1 MKLSTIAISVAVIIG
16 AVATGGSWYT
26 GKQVEERYGE
36 LVALGNNSLKQFELY
51 GIKAE
56 IKDVKV
62 ERHFFSSDISYNL
75 EAQTANETYVLKGS
89 DKLYH
94 GPLPINR
101 LMKGNLL
108 PAMVSSEGKIITP
121 EQLKS
126 YFTKPEVFT
135 HQTTMSYSGDTSGQ
149 FSTSGFKLD
158 DAMWNISDT
167 SGEFTLAKSGDYQLA
182 IDVPMLSLLDPI
194 TKMEYK
200 GLRYEGKG
208 KKTAETYRYLT
219 IGDYTMSADSLS
231 ISSADANKPSLTLNK
246 IISKGDAKLVN
257 EDYDVSGD
265 FSSQVVVKNQSEELD
280 LGQLK
285 ADLSMKL
292 DAKSFDEL
300 VVYSL
305 QMQAGSELTDEQNA
319 KVEEI
324 VKTLLSKEPQLHIKD
339 FSLTNSKGKNQLVL
353 LLNLKAT
360 DFSNMNNM
368 SDGLNIFKQSLLDVT
383 LNINS
388 LEEIVKQMVSIDPK
402 EKATAEQAAK
412 AQVEELV
419 LQVKK
424 NKGLAVVDAENIK
437 VKLEIDEG
445 KVKLNGN
452 DVPENQ
458 VENAMFFIML
468 GLAGLSQ

>member
-1 MKLSTIAISVAVIIG
+1 MKLSTIAISVAVVIG

-26 GKQVEERYGE
+26 GKQVEEKYSE
-36 LVALGNNSLKQFELY
+36 LVTLGNNTLKQFELY
-51 GIKAE
+51 GVKAE

-75 EAQTANETYVLKGS
+75 EAETGGETYVLKGS

-101 LMKGNLL
+101 LMKGNLV

-158 DAMWNISDT
+158 DAIWNISDT

-194 TKMEYK
+194 TKMEYN
-200 GLRYEGKG
+200 GLRYEVKG
-208 KKTAETYRYLT
+208 KKTSDTYRYLT
-219 IGDYTMSADSLS
+219 IGDYTMSADSFS

-246 IISKGDAKLVN
+246 ITSKGDAKLVN
-257 EDYDVSGD
+257 EDYDLSGD

-285 ADLSMKL
+285 ADISMKL
-292 DAKSFDEL
+292 DAKSSDEL
-300 VVYSL
+300 IVYSL

-324 VKTLLSKEPQLHIKD
+324 SKTLLSKEPQLHIKD
-339 FSLTNSKGKNQLVL
+339 ISLTNSKGKNQLAL

-360 DFSNMNNM
+360 DFNNM
-368 SDGLNIFKQSLLDVT
+368 GSTADVLNIFKQSILDTT
-383 LNINS
+383 LNIS
-388 LEEIVKQMVSIDPK
+388 ALEELAKQIASVDP
-402 EKATAEQAAK
+402 EQRSTAEQAAK
-412 AQVEELV
+412 AQVEQLV
-419 LQVKK
+419 LQAK
-424 NKGLAVVDAENIK
+424 NSGLAVVDSENIK
-437 VKLEIDEG
+437 LKLEIDEG

-458 VENAMFFIML
+458 VENALFFIML

>member
-1 MKLSTIAISVAVIIG
+1 MKLSKIAISVAVVIG

-26 GKQVEERYGE
+26 GKQVEEKYSE
-36 LVALGNNSLKQFELY
+36 LVTLGNNTLKQLELY
-51 GIKAE
+51 GVKAE
-56 IKDVKV
+56 IKDVKI

-75 EAQTANETYVLKGS
+75 ETQIGGEIYQLQGS

-101 LMKGNLL
+101 LMKGNLV

-135 HQTTMSYSGDTSGQ
+135 HQTTMSYAGDVSGQ

-182 IDVPMLSLLDPI
+182 MDIPMLSLLDPI
-194 TKMEYK
+194 TKMEYN
-200 GLRYEGKG
+200 GLHYEVKG

-219 IGDYTMSADSLS
+219 IGDYTMSVDSFR

-246 IISKGDAKLVN
+246 ITSKGDAKLVN
-257 EDYDVSGD
+257 EDYDVSSD

-300 VVYSL
+300 MVYSS

-324 VKTLLSKEPQLHIKD
+324 GKTLLSKGPQLHIKD
-339 FSLTNSKGKNQLVL
+339 FSLTNSKGKNQLAL

-360 DFSNMNNM
+360 DLSNMRNM
-368 SDGLNIFKQSLLDVT
+368 ADGLNIFKQSLFDVT
-383 LNINS
+383 LNINA
-388 LEEIVKQMVSIDPK
+388 LEELAKQVASIDP
-402 EKATAEQAAK
+402 EQKATAEQAAK

-419 LQVKK
+419 LQAK
-424 NKGLAVVDAENIK
+424 NSGLAVVDAENIK
-437 VKLEIDEG
+437 LKLEIDQG

-458 VENAMFFIML
+458 VENALFFIML